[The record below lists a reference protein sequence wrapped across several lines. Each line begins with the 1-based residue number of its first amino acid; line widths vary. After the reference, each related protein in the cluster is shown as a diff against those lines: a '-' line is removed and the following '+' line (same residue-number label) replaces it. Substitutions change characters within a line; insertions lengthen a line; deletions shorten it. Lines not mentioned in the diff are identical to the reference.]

1 MSAALNAPLPAFR
14 RIALA
19 RRWLARSPSEA
30 EAAFLGPEGK
40 PLLAA
45 LDAPPLRW
53 PEAPDLLDEAV
64 ARLRH
69 AASPADHPAPLLA
82 GLLLTEPYRLP
93 PLDPIAG
100 LPVWLGPALFRTLAR
115 GPDFFRE
122 PGDPDRWARWAET
135 LLQAIETA
143 PPERQDDGFA
153 LLDDLRLHAAFAG
166 TGDLKPLMQRRGKL
180 IARFARAEEWTP
192 PRRGNGPIRLGLLAM
207 RLDDRPNTRFLLPHV
222 AGLDR
227 DRFAVTGYALAGDED
242 DMAALARLRIGQVK
256 RLDGLSLAA
265 RVAALRNDRLDVLLI
280 GGNVAAAMDP
290 LARLAAHRLA
300 PVQVALAS
308 SPVTTGLPG
317 MTHVLIGSETPPQAD
332 DQYTEQPARLGRPFC
347 CFAPGLAQEAP
358 ALNRADLGIPA
369 EAILLLSTANLM
381 KLTDEALECWLSLL
395 AETENSVLLL
405 SPFNPFW
412 AGGDPPVARFR
423 QHVEDRA
430 LAHGVARWRVRLA
443 GPFADAG
450 SLAALA
456 GLADLCLDAFP
467 YAGCTS
473 LLDPLAAGLPIV
485 TMRGVS
491 QRGNQAAAMLDPLG
505 LDPLGLGPL
514 VAKNT
519 GEYRRIALRLIGD
532 PAERR
537 TIGTTIRQALPG
549 APFLDGAGFARSLD
563 AALSAMIAENRWRP

>member
-1 MSAALNAPLPAFR
+1 MNASLPAFR

-19 RRWLARSPSEA
+19 RRWLARDAAEA

-45 LDAPPLRW
+45 LDKSPLRW
-53 PEAPDLLDEAV
+53 PEAPDLLEA
-64 ARLRH
+64 ALSRL
-69 AASPADHPAPLLA
+69 AAATNPAERAAPLLA
-82 GLLLTEPYRLP
+82 ALLLTEPYRLP

-122 PGDPDRWARWAET
+122 PGDPERWAGWAET
-135 LLQAIETA
+135 LLHAIEDA
-143 PPERQDDGFA
+143 PPDRQGDAFT
-153 LLDDLRLHAAFAG
+153 LLEALRLHATFAG
-166 TGDLKPLMQRRGKL
+166 TGDLKSLMARRGKL
-180 IARFARAEEWTP
+180 IARFSRTEDWTP
-192 PRRGNGPIRLGLLAM
+192 PARGDGPIRLGLLAM

-222 AGLDR
+222 AGLDLG
-227 DRFAVTGYALAGDED
+227 RFAVTGYALAGEED
-242 DMAALARLRIGQVK
+242 DMAALARCRIGHVK

-265 RVAALRNDRLDVLLI
+265 RVAAIRNDRLDVLLV
-280 GGNVAAAMDP
+280 GGNIAASMDP

-300 PVQVALAS
+300 PVQMALAA

-317 MTHVLIGSETPPQAD
+317 MTHVLIGSETPLEAEG
-332 DQYTEQPARLGRPFC
+332 QYTEQPVRLDRPFC
-347 CFAPGLAQEAP
+347 CFDPGLAQD
-358 ALNRADLGIPA
+358 ALPLTRASLGIP
-369 EAILLLSTANLM
+369 EAATLLLAAANLL
-381 KLTDEALECWLSLL
+381 KLTNEALECWLSLL
-395 AETENSVLLL
+395 AEKENTVLLL
-405 SPFNPFW
+405 APFNPFW
-412 AGGDPPVARFR
+412 TGPDAPVTRFR
-423 QHVEDRA
+423 QHIEDRA
-430 LAHGVARWRVRLA
+430 LSHGVARWRVRLA
-443 GPFADAG
+443 GPFAGSG

-485 TMRGVS
+485 TMRGMS
-491 QRGNQAAAMLDPLG
+491 QRGNQAAAMLDSLG
-505 LDPLGLGPL
+505 LDSLGLGPL

-532 PAERR
+532 PAARR
-537 TIGTTIRQALPG
+537 RIGAAICRALPG

-563 AALSAMIAENRWRP
+563 GLLSVMIAENRWRP

>member
-1 MSAALNAPLPAFR
+1 MSATLPAFR

-19 RRWLARSPSEA
+19 RRWLARSPSET

-45 LDAPPLRW
+45 LDTPPLRW
-53 PEAPDLLDEAV
+53 PDAPELLDETIAV
-64 ARLRH
+64 FRSATC
-69 AASPADHPAPLLA
+69 PADRAAPLLA
-82 GLLLTEPYRLP
+82 ALLLTEPYRLP

-122 PGDPDRWARWAET
+122 PGDPERWAGWAET
-135 LLQAIETA
+135 LLHAIEDA
-143 PPERQDDGFA
+143 PPDRQPEAFA
-153 LLDDLRLHAAFAG
+153 LLNDLRLHAGFAG
-166 TGDLKPLMQRRGKL
+166 TGDLKSLMARRGKL
-180 IARFARAEEWTP
+180 IARFSRTEDWTP
-192 PRRGNGPIRLGLLAM
+192 PARGDGPIRLGLLAM

-227 DRFAVTGYALAGDED
+227 DRFAVTGYALAGEDD
-242 DMAALARLRIGQVK
+242 DMAALARHRIGRVR
-256 RLDGLSLAA
+256 RLDRLSLAA
-265 RVAALRNDRLDVLLI
+265 RVAAIRNDRLDVLLV

-300 PVQVALAS
+300 PVQMALAA

-317 MTHVLIGSETPPQAD
+317 MTHVLLGSETPPEAD
-332 DQYTEQPARLGRPFC
+332 SHYTEQPVRLDRLFC
-347 CFAPGLAQEAP
+347 CFESGLAQQAP
-358 ALNRADLGIPA
+358 PLTHASLGIP
-369 EAILLLSTANLM
+369 EAATLLLAAANLL
-381 KLTDEALECWLSLL
+381 KLTNEALECWLSLL
-395 AETENSVLLL
+395 AETENTVLLL
-405 SPFNPFW
+405 APFNPFW
-412 AGGDPPVARFR
+412 TGPDAPVTRFR
-423 QHVEDRA
+423 QHIEDRT

-473 LLDPLAAGLPIV
+473 LLDPLAAGRPIV
-485 TMRGVS
+485 TMRGMS
-491 QRGNQAAAMLDPLG
+491 QRGNQAAAILDSLG
-505 LDPLGLGPL
+505 LHALGLGPL
-514 VAKNT
+514 VAKNA

-537 TIGTTIRQALPG
+537 RIGAAIREALPG
-549 APFLDGAGFARSLD
+549 APFLDSSGFARSLD
-563 AALSAMIAENRWRP
+563 GLLSVMIAENRWRP

>member
-1 MSAALNAPLPAFR
+1 MSATLPAFR

-53 PEAPDLLDEAV
+53 PEAPDLLDEAIAV
-64 ARLRH
+64 LISATC
-69 AASPADHPAPLLA
+69 PADRAAPLLA
-82 GLLLTEPYRLP
+82 ALLLTEPYRLP

-100 LPVWLGPALFRTLAR
+100 LPYWLGPALFRTLAR

-135 LLQAIETA
+135 LLAAIETA

-192 PRRGNGPIRLGLLAM
+192 PRRGDGPVRLGLLAM
-207 RLDDRPNTRFLLPHV
+207 RLDDRPNTRFLLPHL
-222 AGLDR
+222 AALDR
-227 DRFAVTGYALAGDED
+227 ARFAVTAYALTGEED

-265 RVAALRNDRLDVLLI
+265 QVAAIRADRLDVLLV
-280 GGNVAAAMDP
+280 GGNVAAAIDP

-300 PVQVALAS
+300 PVQMALAS

-317 MTHVLIGSETPPQAD
+317 MTHVLIGSETPPEAD
-332 DQYTEQPARLGRPFC
+332 SHYTEQPAQLDRLFC
-347 CFAPGLAQEAP
+347 CFDPGPAQQVP
-358 ALNRADLGIPA
+358 ALTRADLDIPA
-369 EAILLLSTANLM
+369 SATVLLSTANLM

-395 AETENSVLLL
+395 AETENTVLLL
-405 SPFNPFW
+405 APFNPFW
-412 AGGDPPVARFR
+412 TGPDAPVARFR

-443 GPFADAG
+443 GPFAGSG

-456 GLADLCLDAFP
+456 GLADLYLDAFP

-485 TMRGVS
+485 TMRGKS
-491 QRGNQAAAMLDPLG
+491 QRGNQAAAMLDSLG
-505 LDPLGLGPL
+505 LESLGLGPL
-514 VAKNT
+514 VAQNT
-519 GEYRRIALRLIGD
+519 GEYRRIAARLIGD

-537 TIGTTIRQALPG
+537 RIGMTIRQALPG

-563 AALSAMIAENRWRP
+563 GLLSVMIAENRWRP

>member
-1 MSAALNAPLPAFR
+1 MSTPLPGFR

-30 EAAFLGPEGK
+30 EAAFRGKEGMA
-40 PLLAA
+40 LLAA
-45 LDAPPLRW
+45 LGTPPLRW
-53 PEAPDLLDEAV
+53 PEAPELLEEAV

-69 AASPADHPAPLLA
+69 AASPADRPAPLLA

-100 LPVWLGPALFRTLAR
+100 LPVWLGPALFRLLAR

-153 LLDDLRLHAAFAG
+153 LLETLRLHAAFAG
-166 TGDLKPLMQRRGKL
+166 TVDLKPLMQRRGKL

-192 PRRGNGPIRLGLLAM
+192 PRRGDGPIRLGLLAM
-207 RLDDRPNTRFLLPHV
+207 RLDERPNTRFLLPHV

-227 DRFAVTGYALAGDED
+227 ARFAVTAYVLTGEED
-242 DMAALARLRIGQVK
+242 DLAALARLRIGQVK

-265 RVAALRNDRLDVLLI
+265 RVAALRNDRLDVLLV

-290 LARLAAHRLA
+290 LARLAAHNLA
-300 PVQVALAS
+300 PVQVALAA

-317 MTHVLIGSETPPQAD
+317 MTHVLIGSETTPEGD
-332 DQYTEQPARLGRPFC
+332 SHYTEQPARLDRLFC
-347 CFAPGLAQEAP
+347 CFDPGPAQQVLA
-358 ALNRADLGIPA
+358 LTRADLGIPA
-369 EAILLLSTANLM
+369 EAVLLLSTANLL

-395 AETENSVLLL
+395 AETENTVLLL
-405 SPFNPFW
+405 APFNPFW
-412 AGGDPPVARFR
+412 TGPDAPVARFR

-430 LAHGVARWRVRLA
+430 LSHGVARWRVRLD
-443 GPFADAG
+443 GPFDNSG

-485 TMRGVS
+485 TMGGTS

-505 LDPLGLGPL
+505 LDSLGLGPL
-514 VAKNT
+514 IARNEA
-519 GEYRRIALRLIGD
+519 EYRRITARLIGD
-532 PAERR
+532 PVERR
-537 TIGTTIRQALPG
+537 RIGAAIRRALPE
-549 APFLDGAGFARSLD
+549 APFLDGDGFARSLD
-563 AALSAMIAENRWRP
+563 AALSVMIAENRWRP

>member
-1 MSAALNAPLPAFR
+1 MSATLPAFR

-30 EAAFLGPEGK
+30 EAAFLAPEGK
-40 PLLAA
+40 ALLAA
-45 LDAPPLRW
+45 LDTPPLRW
-53 PEAPDLLDEAV
+53 PDAPELLDEAA

-93 PLDPIAG
+93 PLDPISG
-100 LPVWLGPALFRTLAR
+100 LPVWLGPALFRLLAR

-192 PRRGNGPIRLGLLAM
+192 PRRGDGPVRLGLLAM
-207 RLDDRPNTRFLLPHV
+207 RLDERPNTRFLLPHL
-222 AGLDR
+222 AALDR
-227 DRFAVTGYALAGDED
+227 ARFAVTGYALAGAED
-242 DMAALARLRIGQVK
+242 NLAALARYRIGHVK
-256 RLDGLSLAA
+256 RLDGLSLKA
-265 RVAALRNDRLDVLLI
+265 RVAALRNDRLDILLV

-300 PVQVALAS
+300 PVQMALAS

-317 MTHVLIGSETPPQAD
+317 MTHVLIGSETPAEAD
-332 DQYTEQPARLGRPFC
+332 GQYMERPLRIDRLFC
-347 CFAPGLAQEAP
+347 CFADGLAQQVP
-358 ALNRADLGIPA
+358 PLNRADLGIPA
-369 EAILLLSTANLM
+369 EAVLLLSIANLL
-381 KLTDEALECWLSLL
+381 KLTAETLDCWLSLL

-405 SPFNPFW
+405 APFNPFW
-412 AGGDPPVARFR
+412 TGGTPPVEGFR

-443 GPFADAG
+443 GPFANSG

-473 LLDPLAAGLPIV
+473 LLDPLAASLPIV
-485 TMRGVS
+485 TMRGKS
-491 QRGNQAAAMLDPLG
+491 QRGNQAAAMLDSLG
-505 LDPLGLGPL
+505 LESLGLGPL
-514 VAKNT
+514 VARNEA
-519 GEYRRIALRLIGD
+519 EYRRIAARLIGD
-532 PAERR
+532 PVERR
-537 TIGTTIRQALPG
+537 RIGTAICRALPG
-549 APFLDGAGFARSLD
+549 APFLDGTGFARSLD